1 MIAVIIQA
9 RMRSTRLP
17 GKVFKSISGRPM
29 LWHVLMRVRQ
39 AESLDTIVIATSD
52 EVADNPIADFCAQEG
67 VSCFRGNESDVL
79 DRFYQ
84 AARWIGADVIVRIS
98 ADCPMIDPVV
108 LDAVVTA
115 YRKNR
120 CDYACN
126 AIHRTYP
133 DGLDT
138 EVFSFEVL
146 EKAWKEA
153 SLKSER
159 EHVTPY
165 IWKNEALFN
174 LHHVMQEHDL
184 SALRWTVDEP
194 EDLTFVR
201 RIYEH
206 LYVPNAVFHMEDILR
221 LLGTHPELSTLNDG
235 FTTNEG
241 YQRSLENDGE
251 K

>member
-9 RMRSTRLP
+9 RMGSRRLP
-17 GKVFKSISGRPM
+17 GKVLKSISGRPM

-39 AESLDTIVIATSD
+39 AKSVDTIIIATSD
-52 EVADNPIADFCAQEG
+52 EAADNPIADFCAQEG

-79 DRFYQ
+79 DRFYH
-84 AARWIGADVIVRIS
+84 AARWIGADVIVRIT

-115 YRKNR
+115 YHKNR

-126 AIHRTYP
+126 AIRRTYP

-138 EVFSFEVL
+138 EVFPFEVL

-165 IWKNEALFN
+165 IWKNEEQFN
-174 LHHVMQEHDL
+174 LHHVMQEQDL

-201 RIYEH
+201 SIYEH
-206 LYVPNAVFHMEDILR
+206 LYVPNVVFHMEDILG
-221 LLGTHPELSTLNDG
+221 LLRTHPELSTLNDG
-235 FTTNEG
+235 FTTNDG
-241 YQRSLENDGE
+241 YQRSLEDDVE
-251 K
+251 